1 MEFKAC
7 PIQRGHTTRTLKKQR
22 FVNWVIFLL
31 VLGLTGFF
39 ILIPVQKVIH
49 KRKIADL
56 NKRCIAV
63 LEHKQARISE
73 LEALVKDV
81 E

>member
-1 MEFKAC
+1 MAFKAC
-7 PIQRGHTTRTLKKQR
+7 PIRRGPITRTLKKQR
-22 FVNWVIFLL
+22 FLNWVIFLL
-31 VLGLTGFF
+31 VLVFAGIF
-39 ILIPVQKVIH
+39 ILIPVQKIIH

>member
-1 MEFKAC
+1 MAFKAC
-7 PIQRGHTTRTLKKQR
+7 PIQRGPITRLLKKQR
-22 FVNWVIFLL
+22 FLNWVIFLL
-31 VLGLTGFF
+31 VLGLAASF
-39 ILIPVQKVIH
+39 ILIPVQKIIQ

-56 NKRCIAV
+56 NNRCIAV

-73 LEALVKDV
+73 LEVLLEDV